1 MKNKL
6 TLFVSISMLLLTS
19 LQLNAQ
25 VNEVWKK
32 NIEGSV
38 IWQKVNSFGN
48 YIVCTSNELAAVN
61 PETGEKIWSNSDFAG
76 IAETQIEELTGSPLM
91 SINQN
96 EVISMID
103 PFSGDIKFNSSKA
116 GVNDL
121 QTKKVLFKSNGLLI
135 AGKDIENNPVMLM
148 IDLATGNTVWK
159 IEEKFGKI
167 INVNELTKEDLLI
180 VSLFNIYKINPV
192 SGDVIWK
199 STTSKEAEQI
209 ENMGAFG
216 SLLGSLAEEMVG
228 DEEFVLHFWKH
239 PSKNIFLLGN
249 DEKSERQSGSNT
261 VVTYENYYNA
271 FDIETGKRLWKDPVS
286 MNGQIGRIEFYKDGI
301 IVLPNDGGSTKI
313 NFFSLENPVGTWG
326 KKAKGTKI
334 KGGIYN
340 SLKVENGYLLISGA
354 NDKNY
359 LNFLD
364 PEQGIMTFEKPVKI
378 DGQVIRTIDTPNGI
392 LYITTEEINILNP
405 TAGTLYFEK
414 SIACDPNMMQQKGD
428 FLYVFDKKEKVLKTV
443 NTQTAEVKNI
453 TTEELKFEGKEK
465 PTNFELRDNGIF
477 LSSEQNVALF
487 DYNGSKIFQEYY
499 EAPREPGLKRALLI
513 AQAARAAYIAVNA
526 NHAVGQLQSAAREIK
541 EEDAISGAIVEGFGQ
556 FYEEMGKQASDFATQ
571 SIQQAF
577 ARFKATAEGRDF
589 MMVFGKIEKDNALL
603 KVNKNTGKVDGSIN
617 LGKEKEPVYAVDDV
631 TGQVFYKTSETEI
644 TSYKF

>member
-6 TLFVSISMLLLTS
+6 TLLVSIFMLLFTS
-19 LQLNAQ
+19 LNLNAQ

-32 NIEGSV
+32 NLEGTV

-48 YIVCTSNELAAVN
+48 YMVCTSNELAAVN

-76 IAETQIEELTGSPLM
+76 ITEAQIEELTGSPLM

-96 EVISMID
+96 EVISMVD

-116 GVNDL
+116 GVKDL

-135 AGKDIENNPVMLM
+135 AGKDAENNPVMLM
-148 IDLATGNTVWK
+148 IDLASGTTVWK

-180 VSLFNIYKINPV
+180 VSLFNIYKINPI

-199 STTSKEAEQI
+199 SATSKEAEQV
-209 ENMGAFG
+209 ESMGAFG
-216 SLLGSLAEEMVG
+216 ALLGAMAEEMVG

-239 PSKNIFLLGN
+239 PTKDIFLLGN
-249 DEKSERQSGSNT
+249 DEKSERQSGDNT
-261 VVTYENYYNA
+261 IVTYENYYNA
-271 FDIETGKRLWKDPVS
+271 FNIETGERLWEDPVS
-286 MNGQIGRIEFYKDGI
+286 MSGQIGKVEFYKDGMI
-301 IVLPNDGGSTKI
+301 ILPNDGNNTKI
-313 NFFSLENPVGTWG
+313 NFFNLDNPQPTWG

-340 SLKVENGYLLISGA
+340 SLKVENGYLLISGS

-364 PEQGIMTFEKPVKI
+364 PEQGLMTFEKPVKI
-378 DGQVIRTIDTPNGI
+378 NGQVIRTIDTPNGI
-392 LYITTEEINILNP
+392 LYITTEEINILDP
-405 TAGTLYFEK
+405 ATGTLHFTK
-414 SIACDPNMMQQKGD
+414 PLACNPNMMQQKD
-428 FLYVFDKKEKVLKTV
+428 DLLYLFDKKEKVVKAV
-443 NTQTAEVKNI
+443 NIQTAEIKNI
-453 TTEELKFEGKEK
+453 TNEQLKLEGKES
-465 PTNFELRDNGIF
+465 PSNFELRENGIL

-487 DYNGSKIFQEYY
+487 DYNGSKVFQEYY

-513 AQAARAAYIAVNA
+513 AQAARAAYIGANA
-526 NHAVGQLQSAAREIK
+526 YYAAGQLQSAAPEIK
-541 EEDAISGAIVEGFGQ
+541 EEDAVSGAIVEGFGMV
-556 FYEEMGKQASDFATQ
+556 YEEMGNQATDFATQ
-571 SIQQAF
+571 SVQQAF

-589 MMVFGKIEKDNALL
+589 IIVFGKIEKDNALL

-631 TGQVFYKTSETEI
+631 TGQVFYKTSEAEI